1 MKKEHKLILDLL
13 ESYLEK
19 NPSQR
24 FGQALFN
31 LGINEFQETTDPRN
45 PNYNIR
51 DIHGDSDLNIAER
64 IKNRLAYFE
73 SQKIKYRNLFPHPQ
87 QIQNLPGS

>member
-1 MKKEHKLILDLL
+1 MKQEHKIILELL

-19 NPSQR
+19 NPSLR

-31 LGINEFQETTDPRN
+31 LQINEFQKTTDPRN

-51 DIHGDSDLNIAER
+51 DIYGDSDLKIIER
-64 IKNRLAYFE
+64 IKKQLDLIESFE
-73 SQKIKYRNLFPHPQ
+73 EK
-87 QIQNLPGS
+87 

>member
-1 MKKEHKLILDLL
+1 MKQEHKLILELL

-31 LGINEFQETTDPRN
+31 LNINEFHKTTDPKN
-45 PNYNIR
+45 PNYTIR
-51 DIHGDSDLNIAER
+51 DIHGDTDLDIIER
-64 IKNRLAYFE
+64 IKNRLDLME
-73 SQKIKYRNLFPHPQ
+73 SYKEK
-87 QIQNLPGS
+87 

>member
-1 MKKEHKLILDLL
+1 MKQEHKLILELL

-31 LGINEFQETTDPRN
+31 LNINEFNETIDSRT
-45 PNYNIR
+45 PNYTLR
-51 DIHGDSDLNIAER
+51 DIYNDNDSATLER
-64 IKNRLAYFE
+64 IKNRLDLIE
-73 SQKIKYRNLFPHPQ
+73 SPIEK
-87 QIQNLPGS
+87 

>member
-1 MKKEHKLILDLL
+1 MKQEHKLILELL

-31 LGINEFQETTDPRN
+31 LNINEFNETIDSRN
-45 PNYNIR
+45 PNYTLR
-51 DIHGDSDLNIAER
+51 DIYNDNDSATLER
-64 IKNRLAYFE
+64 IKNRLDLIE
-73 SQKIKYRNLFPHPQ
+73 SQINK
-87 QIQNLPGS
+87 

>member
-1 MKKEHKLILDLL
+1 MKKEHKLILNLI

-31 LGINEFQETTDPRN
+31 LGINEFQETKDERN

-51 DIHGDSDLNIAER
+51 DIHGDNDINLIER
-64 IKNRLAYFE
+64 IKNRLDYFE
-73 SQKIKYRNLFPHPQ
+73 SQKNK
-87 QIQNLPGS
+87 

>member
-1 MKKEHKLILDLL
+1 MKKEHKIILDLL

-31 LGINEFQETTDPRN
+31 LNINEFSEPRN
-45 PNYNIR
+45 ASYTIR
-51 DIHGDSDLNIAER
+51 DIHNDNDLDIIER
-64 IKNRLAYFE
+64 IKNQLIWLE
-73 SQKIKYRNLFPHPQ
+73 SQKNK
-87 QIQNLPGS
+87 

>member
-1 MKKEHKLILDLL
+1 MKQEHKLILKLL
-13 ESYLEK
+13 ESFLDK

-31 LGINEFQETTDPRN
+31 LNINEFQKTTDPRN

-51 DIHGDSDLNIAER
+51 DIHGDSDLLIIER
-64 IKNRLAYFE
+64 IKNRLDLME
-73 SQKIKYRNLFPHPQ
+73 SYEEK
-87 QIQNLPGS
+87 